1 VDFYSP
7 SIAKAEFYLFCLM
20 IRKWSILLWQVTSQC
35 SQTHWSILGW
45 ILAVTWIFQIKH
57 YRPPSSKVFLGWD
70 LSLVL
75 WTLSEP
81 LFEPMFVDSKV
92 SMHFVT

>member
-1 VDFYSP
+1 MEYTTL
-7 SIAKAEFYLFCLM
+7 AGY
-20 IRKWSILLWQVTSQC
+20 RSILSDALVHTGLDFGCNMDLSDLML
-35 SQTHWSILGW
+35 S
-45 ILAVTWIFQIKH
+45 FKH
-57 YRPPSSKVFLGWD
+57 YRPPRSKVFLGWD

-81 LFEPMFVDSKV
+81 PFEPMFVDSKV